1 MSFLIWVINDPTFDL
16 SGILK
21 TFNLDFLLKDFIE
34 GEKILVLR
42 FRKLHINDLSNIEN
56 IISNLDPI
64 LIFIIDSEIY
74 EFISIAA

>member
-1 MSFLIWVINDPTFDL
+1 MSFLIWIIKDPIFDL
-16 SGILK
+16 SEVLK
-21 TFNLDFLLKDFIE
+21 NLNLDFLLKDFIK

-56 IISNLDPI
+56 SISDLDPI
-64 LIFIIDSEIY
+64 MMFIVDSEIY

>member
-1 MSFLIWVINDPTFDL
+1 MSFLIWIIKDPTFDL
-16 SGILK
+16 SEILK
-21 TFNLDFLLKDFIE
+21 NLNLDFLLKDFIK

-56 IISNLDPI
+56 SISDLDPI
-64 LIFIIDSEIY
+64 MMFIVDSEIY

>member
-1 MSFLIWVINDPTFDL
+1 MSFLIWTIKDPTFDL
-16 SGILK
+16 SEILK
-21 TFNLDFLLKDFIE
+21 NLNLDFLLKDFIK

-56 IISNLDPI
+56 SISNLDPI
-64 LIFIIDSEIY
+64 MMFIVDSEIY